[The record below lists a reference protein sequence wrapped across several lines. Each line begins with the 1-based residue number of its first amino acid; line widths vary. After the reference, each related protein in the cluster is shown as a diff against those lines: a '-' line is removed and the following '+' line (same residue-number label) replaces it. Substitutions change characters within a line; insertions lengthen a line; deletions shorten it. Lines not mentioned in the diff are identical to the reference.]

1 MKGIVLAGGSG
12 TRLYPLTIAVSKQ
25 LLPVY
30 DKPMIFYPI
39 STLMHAGIRDIMVI
53 TTPHD
58 AHLFRRLLGD
68 GSSFGLNISY
78 AVQMSPDGLAQAFL
92 IAKDFIGNDPVS
104 LILGDNIF
112 YGPGLPERLRA
123 AADLTSGG
131 RVFSMEVPDPER
143 YGVVDFD
150 ANGRATSIEEK
161 PENPK
166 SNHAVTGLYFYDN
179 HVIDVASSIR
189 PSDRGQ
195 LEITDVNQV
204 YLEQGGLDVVALQT
218 GDVWHDAGTHASLL
232 EAGRFIETLERLQH
246 IRVANLEAIAWGYG
260 WIDAETLDRQA
271 CEYGTSGYG
280 KYLKSLL
287 PDQS

>member
-39 STLMHAGIRDIMVI
+39 STLMHAGVRDILVI

-58 AHLFRRLLGD
+58 AHLFRRLLGN
-68 GSSFGLNISY
+68 GSNFGLNISY
-78 AVQMSPDGLAQAFL
+78 AVQMNPDGLAQAFL
-92 IAKDFIGNDPVS
+92 IAQDFIGNDPVC

-112 YGPGLPERLRA
+112 YGPGLPERLKA
-123 AADLTSGG
+123 AAEVPTGG
-131 RVFSMEVPDPER
+131 RVFSMQVPDPQR
-143 YGVVDFD
+143 YGVVAFD
-150 ANGRATSIEEK
+150 ETGRATSIEEK
-161 PENPK
+161 PAEPK

-179 HVIDVASSIR
+179 NVVDIARTIK
-189 PSDRGQ
+189 PSARGQ
-195 LEITDVNQV
+195 LEITDVNQT
-204 YLEQGGLDVVALQT
+204 YLEAGKLDVVALQT

-246 IRVANLEAIAWGYG
+246 IRVANLEAIAWEYG
-260 WIDAETLDRQA
+260 WIDAETLDRVA

-287 PDQS
+287 PDQ

>member
-39 STLMHAGIRDIMVI
+39 STLMNAGIRDILVI

-58 AHLFRRLLGD
+58 AHLFRRLLGN
-68 GSSFGLNISY
+68 GSNFGLNISY
-78 AVQMSPDGLAQAFL
+78 AVQMNPDGLAQAFL
-92 IAKDFIGNDPVS
+92 LGEDFIGDEPVC

-112 YGPGLPERLRA
+112 YGAGLPERLKEA
-123 AADLTSGG
+123 AQLTKGG
-131 RVFSMEVPDPER
+131 RVFSKHVHDPER

-150 ANGRATSIEEK
+150 ETGKARSIEEK
-161 PENPK
+161 PKEPK
-166 SNHAVTGLYFYDN
+166 SSHAVTGIYFYDAG
-179 HVIDVASSIR
+179 VVDIARSIK
-189 PSDRGQ
+189 PSARNQ

-204 YLEQGGLDVVALQT
+204 YLDRGELEVTPLQT

-232 EAGRFIETLERLQH
+232 EAGRFIETLERLQE
-246 IRVANLEAIAWGYG
+246 IRVANLEALAWANG
-260 WIDAETLDRQA
+260 WIDRDTLDNAA

-280 KYLKSLL
+280 AYLRSLL
-287 PDQS
+287 DA